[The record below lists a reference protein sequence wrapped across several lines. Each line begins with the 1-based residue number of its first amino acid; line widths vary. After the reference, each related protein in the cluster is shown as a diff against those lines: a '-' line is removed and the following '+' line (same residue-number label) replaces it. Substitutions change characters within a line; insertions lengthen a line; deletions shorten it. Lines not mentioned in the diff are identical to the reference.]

1 MNILENK
8 RRNRENEIKV
18 FYSRGSKDL
27 LKACIGFTSNFR
39 IQSCKKK
46 KDVCDIL
53 EDIDT
58 IARAKERERSILLLR
73 KRMKSIEEPRD
84 MCDKLVVCVLGQLI
98 FELKE
103 QKEEQGT

>member
-1 MNILENK
+1 MRLKYFTQEEAK
-8 RRNRENEIKV
+8 T
-18 FYSRGSKDL
+18 FSKHVL
-27 LKACIGFTSNFR
+27 VLQATLGL
-39 IQSCKKK
+39 QSCKKK

-73 KRMKSIEEPRD
+73 KRMKSIKEPRD